1 MLANAEAI
9 AGHIF
14 QTETEPNAENNY
26 QSDRLETE
34 TYGLLLPAGFTVAE
48 QAKYGGE
55 NSKEKRPEK
64 EEIITYDLK
73 GYKQKKRRWYHF
85 WSCFSDGLRNRR
97 KILGRDG

>member
-14 QTETEPNAENNY
+14 QTETAPKTDNY

-34 TYGLLLPAGFTVAE
+34 TYGLLLPAGFTVAQ
-48 QAKYGGE
+48 QAKYD
-55 NSKEKRPEK
+55 NSKEKKPEK

-73 GYKQKKRRWYHF
+73 GYKQKKRKWYHF